1 MKNEN
6 EKITEA
12 VEHLLEDNGYTFQ
25 GLVRALRERGLA
37 PTLQQVQAT
46 LAKLY
51 HGWQIR
57 WWADREIERV
67 CEVENEDPRYREV
80 TGFQY
85 VITAHESV
93 RDAEG
98 YASGK
103 KKEAMF
109 YKTDSFPILGWANDA
124 ETAHHIAVHDWFG
137 ESLPWC
143 AVHTVWKLANNNGK
157 KRNGYKIAYHI
168 LARAV
173 MVPPVMPVREPAEAK
188 ERPDAE
194 YIAAEID
201 AIKSALDASIS
212 EPMYRR
218 VRDDA
223 GAVVKLSFA
232 VTVDRFN
239 GQVDAKM
246 SGTMKVENKAS
257 RGIKDPA
264 QMELPLDDGGEVN
277 AVVLANARWKQK
289 HDTKLADATEKMGIK
304 ARGSRTGTPFSEL
317 IVCQMNVRA
326 DHGDVT
332 PETVRAFLEVDEKE
346 AQRVFLDML
355 EAANWATGKGDKA

>member
-12 VEHLLEDNGYTFQ
+12 VEQLLDDNGYTFQ
-25 GLVRALRERGLA
+25 GLVRALREQGLD
-37 PTLQQVQAT
+37 PTLQQMQAT
-46 LAKLY
+46 LAKLF
-51 HGWQIR
+51 HGWHIR
-57 WWADREIERV
+57 WWSDRKIER
-67 CEVENEDPRYREV
+67 CHQEERDPLCTED

-93 RDAEG
+93 EDAET
-98 YASGK
+98 YQKGK
-103 KKEAMF
+103 KCIAKF
-109 YKTDSFPILGWANDA
+109 FHGDTFPILGFANDA

-137 ESLPWC
+137 ESLPGC
-143 AVHTVWKLANNNGK
+143 AVHTVWERVPSKNMK
-157 KRNGYKIAYHI
+157 VNGYKIAYHI
-168 LARAV
+168 LGRAV
-173 MVPPVMPVREPAEAK
+173 MVPSVMPVREPAVAA

-289 HDTKLADATEKMGIK
+289 HDAKLADATEKMGIK
-304 ARGSRTGTPFSEL
+304 ARGSRTGTPFAEL

-355 EAANWATGKGDKA
+355 EAANWATGKGDRA